1 MKTTQ
6 PLKPGDQF
14 HFLVSGV
21 MFATSTSFS
30 GANEVSRRG
39 ATVTVTEALIE
50 ASKDRDGL
58 NSWLALVDDED
69 RQCARWGKV
78 TFARGTAP
86 AGLSPWTP
94 ATPEQT
100 EAHDLARAAAYAI
113 PEGPDRR
120 AALAEV
126 VATFGRP
133 STSRTIRA
141 EKPVY

>member
-14 HFLVSGV
+14 HFLASGV
-21 MFATSTSFS
+21 LFATSTSFS

-50 ASKDRDGL
+50 ASKDRHGRD
-58 NSWLALVDDED
+58 SWLDLVDDQEGQ
-69 RQCARWGKV
+69 RARFSKV
-78 TFARGTAP
+78 VFSRGPAP

-94 ATPEQT
+94 DSPEQQ

-113 PEGPDRR
+113 PEGSDRR

-126 VATFGRP
+126 VAVFGRP
-133 STSRTIRA
+133 STSRTIRV
-141 EKPVY
+141 ETEVS